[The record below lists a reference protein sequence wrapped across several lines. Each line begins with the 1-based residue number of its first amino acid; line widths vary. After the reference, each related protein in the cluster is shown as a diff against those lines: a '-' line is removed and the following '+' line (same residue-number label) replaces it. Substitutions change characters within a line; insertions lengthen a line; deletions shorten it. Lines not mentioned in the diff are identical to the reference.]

1 MCVDL
6 PTICGALVARHEAR
20 QDIVAC
26 YIEVVITDKIGE
38 VVLHGYLQQLRT
50 ESVSVRQKQDLKD

>member
-6 PTICGALVARHEAR
+6 PICGVLVARLEAM

-26 YIEVVITDKIGE
+26 CIEVVTTIKSGE
-38 VVLHGYLQQLRT
+38 QVIHGYLQQLRT